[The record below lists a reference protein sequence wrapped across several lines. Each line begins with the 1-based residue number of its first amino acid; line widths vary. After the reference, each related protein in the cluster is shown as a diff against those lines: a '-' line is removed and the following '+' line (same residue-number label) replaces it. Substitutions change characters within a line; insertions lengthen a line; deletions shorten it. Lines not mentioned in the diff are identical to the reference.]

1 MARPRKIEGEIIT
14 VEKILN
20 AARLEFAEQSHAAR
34 LEDIGKRCGLSRA
47 TILHH
52 YESKNV
58 LLNAV
63 FEQAINTARA
73 RVLAAAQVN
82 TDTDNYVETIRN
94 IALALREIEKEQQ
107 GTSAVVAHVLLTKPV
122 IEPLKRIFQDL
133 LAVITRLVIQAGAGQ
148 HHDHDLI
155 RAAIAHIFMG
165 ELNRLALGTQ
175 AQDYWGNADPLLPII
190 NQFFQL
196 PAH

>member
-1 MARPRKIEGEIIT
+1 MARPRKIEGETIT

-63 FEQAINTARA
+63 FEQAINNAST
-73 RVLAAAQVN
+73 RVLQVAQAN
-82 TDTDNYVETIRN
+82 EANYVETIRS
-94 IALALREIEKEQQ
+94 IALALREIEKDQP

-122 IEPLKRIFQDL
+122 VEPLKRIFQDL
-133 LAVITRLVIQAGAGQ
+133 LGLITRLVIKAGGGQ
-148 HHDHDLI
+148 HHSHDLI

-175 AQDYWGNADPLLPII
+175 AQDYWGDADPLIPIL
-190 NQFFQL
+190 NHFFQL
-196 PAH
+196 PTL

>member
-52 YESKNV
+52 FESKKV
-58 LLNAV
+58 LLDAV
-63 FEQAINTARA
+63 FEQAVNHANV
-73 RVLAAAQVN
+73 RVLHAAQAHE
-82 TDTDNYVETIRN
+82 DNYLETIRS
-94 IALALREIEKEQQ
+94 IALALREIEKDEL

-122 IEPLKRIFQDL
+122 VEPLKRIFQDL
-133 LAVITRLVIQAGAGQ
+133 LALITRLVIKAGAGQ
-148 HHDHDLI
+148 HHSHALI

-175 AQDYWGNADPLLPII
+175 AQDYWGEADPLIPII
-190 NQFFQL
+190 NHFFQL
-196 PAH
+196 PTL

>member
-14 VEKILN
+14 VDKILS

-34 LEDIGKRCGLSRA
+34 LEDIGKRCGVSRA

-52 YESKNV
+52 FESKTV
-58 LLNAV
+58 LLDAV
-63 FEQAINTARA
+63 FEQSVNNARA
-73 RVLAAAQVN
+73 SVLQAAQVN
-82 TDTDNYVETIRN
+82 EGNYVETIRS
-94 IALALREIEKEQQ
+94 ITLALRGVEKDEP

-122 IEPLKRIFQDL
+122 VESLKKNFQDL
-133 LAVITRLVIQAGAGQ
+133 LGLITRLVIQAGAGQ
-148 HHDHDLI
+148 HHSHDLI

-175 AQDYWGNADPLLPII
+175 AQDYWGEADPLMPIL
-190 NQFFQL
+190 NHFFQL
-196 PAH
+196 PTR

>member
-20 AARLEFAEQSHAAR
+20 AARLEFAIQSHAAR

-52 YESKNV
+52 FESKKV
-58 LLNAV
+58 LLDAV
-63 FEQAINTARA
+63 FEQAVNHASV
-73 RVLAAAQVN
+73 RVLHVAQAN
-82 TDTDNYVETIRN
+82 EDNYAETIRS
-94 IALALREIEKEQQ
+94 IALALRELEKDEP

-122 IEPLKRIFQDL
+122 VEPLKRIFQDL
-133 LAVITRLVIQAGAGQ
+133 LELITRLVIQAGGAQ
-148 HHDHDLI
+148 HYSPDII

-175 AQDYWGNADPLLPII
+175 AQDYWGEADPLMPIL
-190 NQFFQL
+190 NHFFQL
-196 PAH
+196 PIF